1 MIFDK
6 LFGNSKKT
14 APKWNDLSADQK
26 RNVTQRLMKKISAMA
41 GVGTRY
47 KIVSGFDTTQRE
59 AGITE
64 TRNEDEILPNYARG
78 RLLDMTRNAVR
89 NSSTLNTILK

>member
-6 LFGNSKKT
+6 LFKKNK
-14 APKWNDLSADQK
+14 APAWKDLSAEQ
-26 RNVTQRLMKKISAMA
+26 RRIVTQKLMKKISAMA
-41 GVGTRY
+41 GARY
-47 KIVSGFDTTQRE
+47 KIVSGWDTTQRE

-64 TRNEDEILPNYARG
+64 TRSEDEILPKYARG